1 MPWRR
6 LDTEPSHPEET
17 QTMIKDPTPA
27 QNGLARLLAAA
38 QHSAMPLANLAV
50 ELIPLDLAAAFAV
63 QHQFLAWREQ
73 AIAGWKVGAKSP
85 TGPILGAPLPAV
97 GVFSGEAQVRRAD
110 FNLLGIELE
119 IAFRFSHV
127 FEPRATPYSD
137 AEVQDAVSSMQ
148 ATIEV
153 VTSRYAQW
161 PAVDKLAQLADL
173 QNHGALACGEAIP
186 YRADFDF
193 EAPQLSFA
201 FNGVDI
207 VKSAVANPAGDPRR
221 LLSWVVNHCS
231 ARGIAI
237 GSETVIT
244 TGSYTGMHFPVGL
257 GSAVGEIRGLPPV
270 CLTIV

>member
-1 MPWRR
+1 
-6 LDTEPSHPEET
+6 
-17 QTMIKDPTPA
+17 MITNSNSA
-27 QNGLARLLAAA
+27 QSGLARLLAAA
-38 QHSAMPLANLAV
+38 QHSATPLANLPT
-50 ELIPLDLAAAFAV
+50 ELIPIDLAAAFAV
-63 QHQFLAWREQ
+63 QHQVLAWRDQ
-73 AIAGWKVGAKSP
+73 AIAGWKIGAKSP
-85 TGPILGAPLPAV
+85 TGPILGSPLPAA

-119 IAFRFSHV
+119 IAFRFGRV

-137 AEVQDAVSSMQ
+137 GEVLDAVTTMQ

-173 QNHGALACGEAIP
+173 QNHGALVCGEAVP
-186 YRADFDF
+186 YNADFNF
-193 EAPQLSFA
+193 EAPALSFT
-201 FNGVDI
+201 FDGVDI

-237 GSETVIT
+237 GNETVIT
-244 TGSYTGMHFPVGL
+244 TGSYTGMHFPAGL
-257 GSAVGEIRGLPPV
+257 GSAVGEICGLPPV
-270 CLTIV
+270 RLTIA